1 MGRGEA
7 RLQPMLSCEN
17 LTVRAGADG
26 PVILDGANARFLPRG
41 LNAVIGPSGC
51 GKTTLMKAILGI
63 LPSTGVASLAGQ
75 PITCTEDLIGKV
87 GFAPQFTA
95 AQAQLTVAESL
106 GYALELAVPDAAE
119 RARRLEA
126 VLGVTGMSPHRDKRV
141 SALSGGQLRRLSLG
155 LELTLDPACM
165 VCDEV
170 TSGLDP
176 QSEDQ
181 ILALLRNLAESHHKS
196 FVCIIHNLGKLNQ
209 FDWVTVVY
217 QGDVVFQ
224 GSPDELLGYFG
235 IPDGL
240 RLYEVLNAS
249 DLATWRDRWA
259 IHQAEHPDSYAT
271 AVAKVGAPAEIEP
284 LPEPVVPGGVSQ
296 FTTLLS
302 RRLKLFFR
310 DTGYLGLT
318 LAITFGF
325 PLLVIIF
332 NLEGSWDVLKI
343 PMDRN
348 TASMEEVKQALNV
361 QLANA
366 QLAGLA
372 AGLVMF
378 QVILLTLMGANNGG
392 REISA
397 ERVLYEKERMTG
409 LRPWAYAFSK
419 IVFVSLIGIAQGVW
433 MCFFVKLV
441 CNFPGPWAEQLAILA
456 GSCVSMSVVC
466 LGFSAMLTSPEKSSL
481 LSIYL
486 VGFQLPLSG
495 VVLAL
500 PPALTWLCRPFINAY
515 WGWSGYMKS
524 MMGLPLYDA
533 YTASMPNQSAYVA
546 STTEGL
552 AVLLIQGLFGI
563 CLVVFGCQQKR
574 WS

>member
-1 MGRGEA
+1 
-7 RLQPMLSCEN
+7 MLSCQN
-17 LTVRAGADG
+17 LTVQAGTDG

-63 LPSTGVASLAGQ
+63 LPSTGEASLAGQ
-75 PITCTEDLIGKV
+75 LITCTEDLVGKV

-95 AQAQLTVAESL
+95 AQAQLTVKESL
-106 GYALELAVPDAAE
+106 DYALRLAVPDE
-119 RARRLEA
+119 YQRQRRLES
-126 VLGVTGMSPHRDKRV
+126 VLGVTGLSPHREKRV
-141 SALSGGQLRRLSLG
+141 SSLSGGQLRRLSLG
-155 LELTLDPACM
+155 IELTLDPPCM
-165 VCDEV
+165 ICDEV

-181 ILALLRNLAESHHKS
+181 ILALLRQLVVSGGKS

-224 GSPDELLGYFG
+224 GSPDALLGYFG

-240 RLYEVLNAS
+240 RLYEVLNAQ
-249 DLATWRDRWA
+249 DLAFWRDRWA
-259 IHQAEHPDSYAT
+259 IHQAEHPGEFEAAAA
-271 AVAKVGAPAEIEP
+271 AVASDVAPVDS
-284 LPEPVVPGGVSQ
+284 LPEPEVPGGVSQ
-296 FTTLLS
+296 FFTLLA
-302 RRLKLFFR
+302 RRFRLFFR

-332 NLEGSWDVLKI
+332 NLSGEWNILKEPLDSNVASI
-343 PMDRN
+343 KEVQTALRVQISN
-348 TASMEEVKQALNV
+348 AQVASM
-361 QLANA
+361 
-366 QLAGLA
+366 A

-397 ERVLYEKERMTG
+397 ERILYEKERMTG
-409 LRPWAYAFSK
+409 LRPWSYAFSK
-419 IVFVSLIGIAQGVW
+419 IFFVSCIAVFQGAW
-433 MCFFVKLV
+433 MCFFVKMI
-441 CNFPGPWAEQLAILA
+441 CQFPGPWGPQLAILA
-456 GSCVSMSVVC
+456 ASCVSMSVVC
-466 LGFSAMLTSPEKSSL
+466 LGFSALLTSPEKSSL

-500 PPALTWLCRPFINAY
+500 PKALTWICRPFINSY

-524 MMGLPLYDA
+524 MTDSGIWTAYERSLPDL
-533 YTASMPNQSAYVA
+533 TASVA
-546 STTEGL
+546 SNEIAL
-552 AVLLIQGLFGI
+552 FVLLIQGLVGV
-563 CLVVFGCQQKR
+563 CLVVVGCQQKR
-574 WS
+574 WN

>member
-1 MGRGEA
+1 
-7 RLQPMLSCEN
+7 MLSCEN

-63 LPSTGVASLAGQ
+63 LPSTGEASLAGQ
-75 PITCTEDLIGKV
+75 RITCTEDLIGKV

-119 RARRLEA
+119 RTRRLDA
-126 VLGVTGMSPHRDKRV
+126 VLGVTGMEPHRDKRV

-224 GSPDELLGYFG
+224 GSPSELLGYFG

-259 IHQAEHPDSYAT
+259 IHQSEHSESYAI

-284 LPEPVVPGGVSQ
+284 LAEPVVPGGVSQ

-332 NLEGSWDVLKI
+332 NLEGAWDVLKI

-348 TASMEEVKQALNV
+348 TASMEEVKQALGV
-361 QLANA
+361 QMANA

-419 IVFVSLIGIAQGVW
+419 ITFVSLIAIAQGVW

-441 CNFPGPWAEQLAILA
+441 CNFPGPWFDQMAILA
-456 GSCVSMSVVC
+456 ASCVSMSVVC

-500 PPALTWLCRPFINAY
+500 PPALTWLCRPFINSY

-524 MMGLPLYDA
+524 MLGLPLYDA

-574 WS
+574 WN

>member
-1 MGRGEA
+1 
-7 RLQPMLSCEN
+7 MLSCAN

-26 PVILDGANARFLPRG
+26 PVILDGATARFLPKG

-63 LPSTGVASLAGQ
+63 LPSEGEASLAGT
-75 PITCTEDLIGKV
+75 PIASTADLVGKV

-95 AQAQLTVAESL
+95 AQPQLTVNESL
-106 GYALELAVPDAAE
+106 DYALRLAVPSAAE
-119 RARRLEA
+119 RRRRLES
-126 VLGVTGMSPHRDKRV
+126 VLKVTGLAPHRDKRV
-141 SALSGGQLRRLSLG
+141 SSLSGGQLRRLSLG
-155 LELTLDPACM
+155 LELTLDPPCM

-181 ILALLRNLAESHHKS
+181 ILALLRQLANDGDKS
-196 FVCIIHNLGKLNQ
+196 FVCIIHNLGKLAQ

-224 GSPDELLGYFG
+224 GSPSDLLAYFG

-249 DLATWRDRWA
+249 SLDHWRERWA
-259 IHQAEHPDSYAT
+259 GHQAAHPGAFETAT
-271 AVAKVGAPAEIEP
+271 AAAGGSVEIEP
-284 LPEPVVPGGVSQ
+284 LPEPEVPGGASQ
-296 FTTLLS
+296 FTTLLA
-302 RRLKLFFR
+302 RRLRLFFR

-332 NLEGSWDVLKI
+332 NLDGAWDVRKI

-348 TASMEEVKQALNV
+348 IASMEAIQQAVAV
-361 QLANA
+361 QVSNA
-366 QLAGLA
+366 QVAGLA

-397 ERVLYEKERMTG
+397 ERVLYEKERLTG

-419 IVFVSLIGIAQGVW
+419 VTFVSLVALMQGAW
-433 MCFFVKLV
+433 MCFFVKLI
-441 CNFPGPWAEQLAILA
+441 CRFPGPWFEQGLILA
-456 GSCVSMSVVC
+456 ASCVSMSVVC
-466 LGFSAMLTSPEKSSL
+466 LGFSAMLASPEKSSL

-500 PPALTWLCRPFINAY
+500 PEALTWVCRPFINAY
-515 WGWSGYMKS
+515 WGWSGYMKA
-524 MMGLPLYDA
+524 MAANPLWDA
-533 YTASMPNQSAYVA
+533 YTASLPNQNAFVA
-546 STTEGL
+546 DTYLGVMVLLAQGL
-552 AVLLIQGLFGI
+552 AGV
-563 CLVVFGCQQKR
+563 CLVVVGCQQKR
-574 WS
+574 WN

>member
-1 MGRGEA
+1 
-7 RLQPMLSCEN
+7 MLSCAN

-26 PVILDGANARFLPRG
+26 PVILDGATARFLPRG

-63 LPSTGVASLAGQ
+63 LPSEGEASLAGQ
-75 PITCTEDLIGKV
+75 PITCTEDLVGKV

-95 AQAQLTVAESL
+95 AQAQLTVNESL
-106 GYALELAVPDAAE
+106 DYALRLAVPAAAE
-119 RARRLEA
+119 RKRRLES
-126 VLGVTGMSPHRDKRV
+126 VLKVTGLAPHRDKRV
-141 SALSGGQLRRLSLG
+141 SSLSGGQLRRLSLG
-155 LELTLDPACM
+155 IELTLEPPCM

-181 ILALLRNLAESHHKS
+181 ILALLRQLSNDGDKS
-196 FVCIIHNLGKLNQ
+196 FVCIIHNLGKLSQ

-224 GSPDELLGYFG
+224 GSPSALLAYFG

-240 RLYEVLNAS
+240 SLYEVLNAGTL
-249 DLATWRDRWA
+249 DHWRERWA
-259 IHQAEHPDSYAT
+259 AHQAAHPEAFELAASA
-271 AVAKVGAPAEIEP
+271 AGGSVVPAE
-284 LPEPVVPGGVSQ
+284 LPEPEVPGGVSQ
-296 FTTLLS
+296 FMTLLA
-302 RRLKLFFR
+302 RRLRLFFR

-332 NLEGSWDVLKI
+332 NLDGAWDVRKI

-348 TASMEEVKQALNV
+348 TASMEAIQQAVAV
-361 QLANA
+361 QVSNA
-366 QLAGLA
+366 QVAGLA

-397 ERVLYEKERMTG
+397 ERILYEKERMTG

-419 IVFVSLIGIAQGVW
+419 VTFVSLVALMQGAW
-433 MCFFVKLV
+433 MCLFVKLI
-441 CNFPGPWAEQLAILA
+441 CRFPGPWFEQGAILA
-456 GSCVSMSVVC
+456 ASCVSMSVVC
-466 LGFSAMLTSPEKSSL
+466 LGFSAMLASPEKSSL

-500 PPALTWLCRPFINAY
+500 PEALTWVCRPFINAY
-515 WGWSGYMKS
+515 WGWSGYMKA
-524 MMGLPLYDA
+524 MGSHPLWDA
-533 YTASMPNQSAYVA
+533 YTASLPNQSAYVA
-546 STTEGL
+546 DTSIGL
-552 AVLLIQGLFGI
+552 MVLLAQGLMGV
-563 CLVVFGCQQKR
+563 CLVVVGCQQKR
-574 WS
+574 WN

>member
-1 MGRGEA
+1 
-7 RLQPMLSCEN
+7 MLSCQN
-17 LTVRAGADG
+17 LTVQAGNDG

-63 LPSTGVASLAGQ
+63 LPSSGEAYLADQ
-75 PITCTEDLIGKV
+75 RITCTEDLVGKV

-95 AQAQLTVAESL
+95 AQAQLTVGESL
-106 GYALELAVPDAAE
+106 AYALELAVPDAAE
-119 RARRLEA
+119 RSRRLES
-126 VLGVTGMSPHRDKRV
+126 VLGVTGLAPHRDKRV

-155 LELTLDPACM
+155 LELTLDPPCM

-181 ILALLRNLAESHHKS
+181 ILALLRNLAETNHKS

-224 GSPDELLGYFG
+224 GSPADLLGYFG

-259 IHQAEHPDSYAT
+259 IHQAEYPDSFEV
-271 AVAKVGAPAEIEP
+271 AVAQVGAPAVIEP
-284 LPEPVVPGGVSQ
+284 LPEPDVPGGVSQ

-332 NLEGSWDVLKI
+332 NLDGVWDVLKI

-348 TASMEEVKQALNV
+348 TSSMAEVQQALKV
-361 QLANA
+361 QMSNA

-397 ERVLYEKERMTG
+397 ERILYEKERMTG

-419 IVFVSLIGIAQGVW
+419 IVFVSLVAIFQGFW
-433 MCFFVKLV
+433 MCFFVKLI

-456 GSCVSMSVVC
+456 ASCVSMSIVC

-500 PPALTWLCRPFINAY
+500 PAALTWVCRPFINSY

-524 MMGLPLYDA
+524 MMGHPLYDA
-533 YTASMPNQSAYVA
+533 YTASMPNQTATVA

-552 AVLLIQGLFGI
+552 AVLLVQGLFGF
-563 CLVVFGCQQKR
+563 CLVVYGCQQKR
-574 WS
+574 WN

>member
-1 MGRGEA
+1 
-7 RLQPMLSCEN
+7 MLSCEN

-63 LPSTGVASLAGQ
+63 LPSTGEASLAGQ
-75 PITCTEDLIGKV
+75 RITCTEDLIGKV

-106 GYALELAVPDAAE
+106 GYALELAVPDAEE
-119 RARRLEA
+119 RTRRLEA
-126 VLGVTGMSPHRDKRV
+126 VLGVTGMEPHRDKRV

-259 IHQAEHPDSYAT
+259 IHQAEHPDSYAV
-271 AVAKVGAPAEIEP
+271 AVAKVGAPAEVEP

-348 TASMEEVKQALNV
+348 TASMEEVKQALGV
-361 QLANA
+361 QMANA

-419 IVFVSLIGIAQGVW
+419 IVFVSLIGVAQGVW

-546 STTEGL
+546 STTDGL
-552 AVLLIQGLFGI
+552 AVLLVQGLFGI

>member
-1 MGRGEA
+1 
-7 RLQPMLSCEN
+7 MLSCQD
-17 LTVRAGADG
+17 LTVQAGADG
-26 PVILDGANARFLPRG
+26 PIILDHVTARFLPKG

-63 LPSTGVASLAGQ
+63 LPSTGEASLAGV
-75 PITCTEDLIGKV
+75 PISCSEDLVGKV

-95 AQAQLTVAESL
+95 AQAQLTVGESL
-106 GYALELAVPDAAE
+106 DYALRLAVPVAAE
-119 RARRLEA
+119 RRARLEG
-126 VLGVTGMSPHRDKRV
+126 VLAVTGLKPHRDKRV
-141 SALSGGQLRRLSLG
+141 SSLSGGQLRRLSLG

-181 ILALLRNLAESHHKS
+181 ILALLRELATTRDKS
-196 FVCIIHNLGKLNQ
+196 FVCIIHNLGKLDQ

-224 GSPDELLGYFG
+224 GSPAALLDYFG

-249 DLATWRDRWA
+249 DLPTWRDRWA
-259 IHQAEHPDSYAT
+259 IHQAEHPGAYEA
-271 AVAKVGAPAEIEP
+271 AAALVGTAPAPAP
-284 LPEPVVPGGVSQ
+284 LPEPTLPGGLSQ
-296 FTTLLS
+296 FFTLLQ
-302 RRLKLFFR
+302 RRLCLFFR

-325 PLLVIIF
+325 PLLVVIF
-332 NLEGSWDVLKI
+332 NFNGVWNLHDISLESN
-343 PMDRN
+343 P
-348 TASMEEVKQALNV
+348 ASVSEFQARIADSLNNARV
-361 QLANA
+361 ANM
-366 QLAGLA
+366 A

-397 ERVLYEKERMTG
+397 ERQLYEKERMTG
-409 LRPWAYAFSK
+409 LRPWSYALSK
-419 IVFVSLIGIAQGVW
+419 ITFVSLIAIFQGVW
-433 MCFFVKLV
+433 MCVFVKLI
-441 CNFPGPWAEQLAILA
+441 CNFPGGWAPQLGILVA
-456 GSCVSMSVVC
+456 SCVSMSVVC
-466 LGFSAMLTSPEKSSL
+466 LAFSALLASPEKSSL

-500 PPALTWLCRPFINAY
+500 PDQLTWVCRPFINSY
-515 WGWSGYMKS
+515 WGWSGFMKS
-524 MMGLPLYDA
+524 MADDNSVRLWG
-533 YTASMPNQSAYVA
+533 AYVN
-546 STTEGL
+546 SL
-552 AVLLIQGLFGI
+552 ADKSAQIADTQVSIMVLTVHAMLAIALIM
-563 CLVVFGCQQKR
+563 VGCQQKR
-574 WS
+574 WN

>member
-1 MGRGEA
+1 
-7 RLQPMLSCEN
+7 MLSCEN

-63 LPSTGVASLAGQ
+63 LPSTGEASLAGQ
-75 PITCTEDLIGKV
+75 RITCTEDLIGKV

-106 GYALELAVPDAAE
+106 EYALELAVPDAPE
-119 RARRLEA
+119 RTRRLEA
-126 VLGVTGMSPHRDKRV
+126 VLGVTGMAPHRDKRV

-181 ILALLRNLAESHHKS
+181 ILALLRNLAEAHHKS

-259 IHQAEHPDSYAT
+259 IHQSEHSESYAV

-284 LPEPVVPGGVSQ
+284 LAEPVVPGGVSQ

-348 TASMEEVKQALNV
+348 TASMEEVKQALGV
-361 QLANA
+361 QMANA

-419 IVFVSLIGIAQGVW
+419 ITFVSLIAIAQGAW
-433 MCFFVKLV
+433 MCFFVKLI
-441 CNFPGPWAEQLAILA
+441 CNFPGPWFDQLAVLA

-515 WGWSGYMKS
+515 WGWSGYMES
-524 MMGLPLYDA
+524 MLGLPLYDA
-533 YTASMPNQSAYVA
+533 YTASMPNQSTYIA
-546 STTEGL
+546 STTFGMI
-552 AVLLIQGLFGI
+552 VLLIQGLFGI

>member
-259 IHQAEHPDSYAT
+259 IHQAEHPEAYAA
-271 AVAKVGAPAEIEP
+271 AVAKVGAPAEVEP

-361 QLANA
+361 QMANA

-419 IVFVSLIGIAQGVW
+419 ITFVSLIAVAQGAW
-433 MCFFVKLV
+433 MCFFVKLI
-441 CNFPGPWAEQLAILA
+441 CNFPGPWAEQMAILA

-524 MMGLPLYDA
+524 MLGLPLYDA

-546 STTEGL
+546 STPEGL

>member
-1 MGRGEA
+1 
-7 RLQPMLSCEN
+7 MLSCEN

-63 LPSTGVASLAGQ
+63 LPSTGEASLAGQ
-75 PITCTEDLIGKV
+75 RITCTEDLNGKV

-106 GYALELAVPDAAE
+106 GYALELAVPDAEE
-119 RARRLEA
+119 RTRRLEA
-126 VLGVTGMSPHRDKRV
+126 VLGVTGMEPHRDKRV

-259 IHQAEHPDSYAT
+259 IHQAEHPDSYAV

-348 TASMEEVKQALNV
+348 TASMEEVKQALGV
-361 QLANA
+361 QMANA

-433 MCFFVKLV
+433 MCFFVKLI

-546 STTEGL
+546 STTDGL
-552 AVLLIQGLFGI
+552 AVLLVQGLFGI

>member
-1 MGRGEA
+1 
-7 RLQPMLSCEN
+7 MLSCEN

-63 LPSTGVASLAGQ
+63 LPSTGEASLAGQ
-75 PITCTEDLIGKV
+75 RITCTEDLIGKV

-119 RARRLEA
+119 RERRLES

-196 FVCIIHNLGKLNQ
+196 FVCIIHNLGKLSQ

-259 IHQAEHPDSYAT
+259 IHQAEHPDSYAV

-433 MCFFVKLV
+433 MCFFVKLI

-500 PPALTWLCRPFINAY
+500 PPALTWLCRPFINSY

>member
-1 MGRGEA
+1 
-7 RLQPMLSCEN
+7 MLSCAN

-26 PVILDGANARFLPRG
+26 PVILDGATARFLPRG

-63 LPSTGVASLAGQ
+63 LPSEGEASLAGQ
-75 PITCTEDLIGKV
+75 PITCTEDLVGKV

-95 AQAQLTVAESL
+95 AQAQLTVNESL
-106 GYALELAVPDAAE
+106 DYALRLAVPAAAE
-119 RARRLEA
+119 RKRRLES
-126 VLGVTGMSPHRDKRV
+126 VLKVTGLAPHRDKRV
-141 SALSGGQLRRLSLG
+141 SSLSGGQLRRLSLG
-155 LELTLDPACM
+155 IELTLDPPCM

-181 ILALLRNLAESHHKS
+181 ILALLRQLSNDGDKS
-196 FVCIIHNLGKLNQ
+196 FVCIIHNLGKLSQ

-224 GSPDELLGYFG
+224 GSPSALLAYFG

-240 RLYEVLNAS
+240 SLYEVLNAGTL
-249 DLATWRDRWA
+249 DHWRERWA
-259 IHQAEHPDSYAT
+259 AHQAAHPEAFELAASA
-271 AVAKVGAPAEIEP
+271 AGGSVVPAE
-284 LPEPVVPGGVSQ
+284 LPEPEVPGGVSQ
-296 FTTLLS
+296 FMTLLA
-302 RRLKLFFR
+302 RRLRLFFR

-332 NLEGSWDVLKI
+332 NLDGAWDVRKI

-348 TASMEEVKQALNV
+348 TASMEAIQQAVAV
-361 QLANA
+361 QVSNA
-366 QLAGLA
+366 QVAGLA

-397 ERVLYEKERMTG
+397 ERILYEKERMTG

-419 IVFVSLIGIAQGVW
+419 VTFVSLVALMQGAW
-433 MCFFVKLV
+433 MCLFVKLI
-441 CNFPGPWAEQLAILA
+441 CRFPGPWFEQGAILA
-456 GSCVSMSVVC
+456 ASCVSMSVVC
-466 LGFSAMLTSPEKSSL
+466 LGFSAMLASPEKSSL

-500 PPALTWLCRPFINAY
+500 PEALTWVCRPFINAY
-515 WGWSGYMKS
+515 WGWSGYMKA
-524 MMGLPLYDA
+524 MGSHPLWDA
-533 YTASMPNQSAYVA
+533 YTASLPNQSAYVA
-546 STTEGL
+546 DTSIGL
-552 AVLLIQGLFGI
+552 MVLLAQGLMGV
-563 CLVVFGCQQKR
+563 CLVVVGCQQKR
-574 WS
+574 WN

>member
-1 MGRGEA
+1 
-7 RLQPMLSCEN
+7 MLSCEN

-63 LPSTGVASLAGQ
+63 LPSTGEASLAGQ
-75 PITCTEDLIGKV
+75 RITCTEDLIGKV

-106 GYALELAVPDAAE
+106 EYALELAVPDAEE
-119 RARRLEA
+119 RSRRLES

-259 IHQAEHPDSYAT
+259 IHQAEHPDSYAV

-348 TASMEEVKQALNV
+348 TASMEEVKQALGV
-361 QLANA
+361 QMANA

-524 MMGLPLYDA
+524 MINLPLYDA

-546 STTEGL
+546 STTDGL

>member
-1 MGRGEA
+1 
-7 RLQPMLSCEN
+7 MLSCEN

-63 LPSTGVASLAGQ
+63 LPSTGEASLAGQ
-75 PITCTEDLIGKV
+75 RITCTEDLIGKV

-106 GYALELAVPDAAE
+106 EYALELAVPDAAE
-119 RARRLEA
+119 RTRRLES

-259 IHQAEHPDSYAT
+259 IHQAEHSDSYAT

-284 LPEPVVPGGVSQ
+284 LAEPVVPGGVSQ

-348 TASMEEVKQALNV
+348 TASMEEVKQALGV
-361 QLANA
+361 QMANA

-409 LRPWAYAFSK
+409 LRPWAYACSK
-419 IVFVSLIGIAQGVW
+419 IVFVSLIGIAQGIW
-433 MCFFVKLV
+433 MCFFVKLI

-466 LGFSAMLTSPEKSSL
+466 LGFSAMMTSPEKSSL

-500 PPALTWLCRPFINAY
+500 PSALTWLCRPFINSY

-546 STTEGL
+546 STELGL
-552 AVLLIQGLFGI
+552 TVLLVQGLFGI

>member
-1 MGRGEA
+1 
-7 RLQPMLSCEN
+7 MLSCEN

-63 LPSTGVASLAGQ
+63 LPSTGEASLAGQ
-75 PITCTEDLIGKV
+75 RITCTEDLIGKV

-106 GYALELAVPDAAE
+106 GYALELAVPDAEE
-119 RARRLEA
+119 RTRRLEA
-126 VLGVTGMSPHRDKRV
+126 VLGVTGMEPHRDKRV

-259 IHQAEHPDSYAT
+259 IHQAEHPDSYAV
-271 AVAKVGAPAEIEP
+271 AVAKVGAPAEVEP

-302 RRLKLFFR
+302 RRPKLFFR

-348 TASMEEVKQALNV
+348 TASMEEVKQALGV
-361 QLANA
+361 QMANA

-546 STTEGL
+546 STTDGL
-552 AVLLIQGLFGI
+552 AVLLVQGLFGI

>member
-1 MGRGEA
+1 
-7 RLQPMLSCEN
+7 MLSCEN

-63 LPSTGVASLAGQ
+63 LPSTGEASLAGQ
-75 PITCTEDLIGKV
+75 RITCTEDLIGKV

-106 GYALELAVPDAAE
+106 EYALELAVPDAAE
-119 RARRLEA
+119 RTRRLEA

-181 ILALLRNLAESHHKS
+181 ILALLRNLAEEHHKS
-196 FVCIIHNLGKLNQ
+196 FVCIIHNLGKLYQ

-224 GSPDELLGYFG
+224 GSPDELLSYFG

-259 IHQAEHPDSYAT
+259 IHQAENPESYAR
-271 AVAKVGAPAEIEP
+271 AVAKVGAPAEVEP
-284 LPEPVVPGGVSQ
+284 LSEPVVPGGVSQ

-332 NLEGSWDVLKI
+332 NLEGAWDVLKI

-361 QLANA
+361 QMANA

-419 IVFVSLIGIAQGVW
+419 ITFVSLIAVAQGAW
-433 MCFFVKLV
+433 MCFFVKLI
-441 CNFPGPWAEQLAILA
+441 CNFPGPWAEQMAILA

-524 MMGLPLYDA
+524 MLGLPLYDA

-546 STTEGL
+546 STPEGL

>member
-1 MGRGEA
+1 
-7 RLQPMLSCEN
+7 MLSCQN
-17 LTVRAGADG
+17 ITVQAGNDG

-63 LPSTGVASLAGQ
+63 LPSSGEAYLADQ
-75 PITCTEDLIGKV
+75 RITCTEDLVGKV

-95 AQAQLTVAESL
+95 AQAQLTVGESL

-119 RARRLEA
+119 RARRLES
-126 VLGVTGMSPHRDKRV
+126 VLGVTGLAPHRDKRV

-155 LELTLDPACM
+155 LELTLDPPCM

-181 ILALLRNLAESHHKS
+181 ILALLRNLAETNHKS
-196 FVCIIHNLGKLNQ
+196 FVCIIHNLGKLKQ

-224 GSPDELLGYFG
+224 GSPAALLGYFG

-240 RLYEVLNAS
+240 RLYEVLNGA

-259 IHQAEHPDSYAT
+259 IHQAEYPDSFEV
-271 AVAKVGAPAEIEP
+271 AVAQVGAPAVIEP
-284 LPEPVVPGGVSQ
+284 LPEPDVPGGVSQ

-332 NLEGSWDVLKI
+332 NLDGVWDVLKI
-343 PMDRN
+343 PMERN
-348 TASMEEVKQALNV
+348 TSSMAEVQQALKV
-361 QLANA
+361 QMSNA

-397 ERVLYEKERMTG
+397 ERILYEKERMTG

-419 IVFVSLIGIAQGVW
+419 IVFVSLVAIFQGVW
-433 MCFFVKLV
+433 MCFFVKLI

-456 GSCVSMSVVC
+456 ASCVSMSIVC

-500 PPALTWLCRPFINAY
+500 PAALTWVCRPFINSY

-524 MMGLPLYDA
+524 MMGHPLYDA
-533 YTASMPNQSAYVA
+533 YTASMPNQTATVA

-552 AVLLIQGLFGI
+552 AVLLVQGLFGF
-563 CLVVFGCQQKR
+563 CLVVYGCQQKR
-574 WS
+574 WN

>member
-1 MGRGEA
+1 
-7 RLQPMLSCEN
+7 MLSCAN

-26 PVILDGANARFLPRG
+26 PVILDGATARFLPRG

-63 LPSTGVASLAGQ
+63 LPSEGEASLAGQ
-75 PITCTEDLIGKV
+75 PITCTEDLVGKV

-95 AQAQLTVAESL
+95 AQAQLTVNESL
-106 GYALELAVPDAAE
+106 DYALRLAVPAAAE
-119 RARRLEA
+119 RKRRLES
-126 VLGVTGMSPHRDKRV
+126 VLKVTGLAPHRDKRV
-141 SALSGGQLRRLSLG
+141 SSLSGGQLRRLSLG
-155 LELTLDPACM
+155 IELTLDPPCM

-181 ILALLRNLAESHHKS
+181 ILALLRQLSNDGDKS
-196 FVCIIHNLGKLNQ
+196 FVCIIHNLGKLSQ

-224 GSPDELLGYFG
+224 GSPSALLAYFG

-240 RLYEVLNAS
+240 SLYEVLNAGTL
-249 DLATWRDRWA
+249 DHWRERWA
-259 IHQAEHPDSYAT
+259 AHQAAHPEAFELAASA
-271 AVAKVGAPAEIEP
+271 AGGSVVPVE
-284 LPEPVVPGGVSQ
+284 LPEPEVPGGVSQ
-296 FTTLLS
+296 FMTLLA
-302 RRLKLFFR
+302 RRLRLFFR

-332 NLEGSWDVLKI
+332 NLDGAWDVRKI

-348 TASMEEVKQALNV
+348 TASMEAIQQAVAV
-361 QLANA
+361 QVSNA
-366 QLAGLA
+366 QVAGLA

-397 ERVLYEKERMTG
+397 ERILYEKERMTG

-419 IVFVSLIGIAQGVW
+419 VTFVSLVALMQGAW
-433 MCFFVKLV
+433 MCLFVKLI
-441 CNFPGPWAEQLAILA
+441 CRFPGPWFEQGAILA
-456 GSCVSMSVVC
+456 ASCVSMSVVC
-466 LGFSAMLTSPEKSSL
+466 LGFSAMLASPEKSSL

-500 PPALTWLCRPFINAY
+500 PEALTWVCRPFINAY
-515 WGWSGYMKS
+515 WGWSGYMKA
-524 MMGLPLYDA
+524 MGSHPLWDA
-533 YTASMPNQSAYVA
+533 YTASLPNQSAYVA
-546 STTEGL
+546 DTSIGL
-552 AVLLIQGLFGI
+552 MVLLAQGLVGV
-563 CLVVFGCQQKR
+563 CLVVVGCQQKR
-574 WS
+574 WN

>member
-1 MGRGEA
+1 
-7 RLQPMLSCEN
+7 MLSCEN

-63 LPSTGVASLAGQ
+63 LPSTGEASLAGQ
-75 PITCTEDLIGKV
+75 RITCTEDLIGKV

-119 RARRLEA
+119 RVRRLEA

-259 IHQAEHPDSYAT
+259 IHQAEHPEAYAA
-271 AVAKVGAPAEIEP
+271 AVAKVGAPAEVEP

-361 QLANA
+361 QMANA

-419 IVFVSLIGIAQGVW
+419 ITFVSLIAVAQGAW
-433 MCFFVKLV
+433 MCFFVKLI
-441 CNFPGPWAEQLAILA
+441 CNFPGPWAEQMAILA

-524 MMGLPLYDA
+524 MLGLPLYDA

-546 STTEGL
+546 STPEGL

>member
-1 MGRGEA
+1 
-7 RLQPMLSCEN
+7 MLSCEN

-63 LPSTGVASLAGQ
+63 LPSTGEASLAGQ
-75 PITCTEDLIGKV
+75 RITCTEDLIGKV

-119 RARRLEA
+119 RTRRLEA
-126 VLGVTGMSPHRDKRV
+126 VLGVTGMEPHRDKRV

-259 IHQAEHPDSYAT
+259 IHQAEHPDSYAV

-348 TASMEEVKQALNV
+348 TASMEEVKQALGV
-361 QLANA
+361 QMANA

-546 STTEGL
+546 STTDGL
-552 AVLLIQGLFGI
+552 AVLLVQGLFGI

>member
-1 MGRGEA
+1 
-7 RLQPMLSCEN
+7 MLSCEN

-63 LPSTGVASLAGQ
+63 LPSTGEASLAGQ
-75 PITCTEDLIGKV
+75 RITCTEDLIGKV

-106 GYALELAVPDAAE
+106 GYALELAVPDAEE
-119 RARRLEA
+119 RTRRLEA
-126 VLGVTGMSPHRDKRV
+126 VLGVTGMEPHRDKRV

-259 IHQAEHPDSYAT
+259 IHQAEHPDSYAA

-348 TASMEEVKQALNV
+348 TASMEEVKQALGV
-361 QLANA
+361 QMANA

-546 STTEGL
+546 STTDGL
-552 AVLLIQGLFGI
+552 AVLLVQGLFGI

>member
-1 MGRGEA
+1 
-7 RLQPMLSCEN
+7 MLSCEN

-63 LPSTGVASLAGQ
+63 LPSTGEASLAGQ
-75 PITCTEDLIGKV
+75 RITCTEDLIGKV

-106 GYALELAVPDAAE
+106 GYALELAVPDAEE
-119 RARRLEA
+119 RTRRLEA
-126 VLGVTGMSPHRDKRV
+126 VLGVTGMEPHRDKRV

-259 IHQAEHPDSYAT
+259 IHQAEHPDSYAV

-348 TASMEEVKQALNV
+348 TASMEEVKQALGV
-361 QLANA
+361 QMANA

-546 STTEGL
+546 STELGL
-552 AVLLIQGLFGI
+552 TVLLVQGLFGI

>member
-1 MGRGEA
+1 
-7 RLQPMLSCEN
+7 
-17 LTVRAGADG
+17 
-26 PVILDGANARFLPRG
+26 
-41 LNAVIGPSGC
+41 
-51 GKTTLMKAILGI
+51 
-63 LPSTGVASLAGQ
+63 
-75 PITCTEDLIGKV
+75 
-87 GFAPQFTA
+87 
-95 AQAQLTVAESL
+95 L

-119 RARRLEA
+119 RTRRLDA
-126 VLGVTGMSPHRDKRV
+126 VLGVTGMEPHRDKRV

-224 GSPDELLGYFG
+224 GSPSELLGYFG

-259 IHQAEHPDSYAT
+259 IHQSEHSESYAI

-284 LPEPVVPGGVSQ
+284 LAEPVVPGGVSQ

-348 TASMEEVKQALNV
+348 TASMEEVKLALGV
-361 QLANA
+361 QMANA

-419 IVFVSLIGIAQGVW
+419 ITFVSLIAVAQGVW
-433 MCFFVKLV
+433 MCFFVKLI
-441 CNFPGPWAEQLAILA
+441 CNFPGPWAEQLTILA

-500 PPALTWLCRPFINAY
+500 PPALTWLCRPFINSY
-515 WGWSGYMKS
+515 WGWSGYMES
-524 MMGLPLYDA
+524 MLGLPLYDA
-533 YTASMPNQSAYVA
+533 YTASMPNQSTYIA
-546 STTEGL
+546 STSFGMI
-552 AVLLIQGLFGI
+552 VLLIQGLFGI

>member
-1 MGRGEA
+1 
-7 RLQPMLSCEN
+7 MLSCEN

-63 LPSTGVASLAGQ
+63 LPSTGEASLAGQ
-75 PITCTEDLIGKV
+75 RITCTEDLIGKV

-106 GYALELAVPDAAE
+106 GYALELAVPDAME

-196 FVCIIHNLGKLNQ
+196 FVCIIHNLGKLYQ

-224 GSPDELLGYFG
+224 GSPDELLAYFG

-259 IHQAEHPDSYAT
+259 IHQAEHPDSYAV

-284 LPEPVVPGGVSQ
+284 LAEPVVPGGVSQ

-332 NLEGSWDVLKI
+332 NLEGAWDVLKI

-397 ERVLYEKERMTG
+397 ERILYEKERMTG

>member
-1 MGRGEA
+1 MARGEA

-119 RARRLEA
+119 RERRLES

-259 IHQAEHPDSYAT
+259 IHQAEHPDSYAV

-433 MCFFVKLV
+433 MCFFVKLI

-500 PPALTWLCRPFINAY
+500 PPALTWLCRPFINSY

>member
-1 MGRGEA
+1 
-7 RLQPMLSCEN
+7 MLSCEN
-17 LTVRAGADG
+17 LTVQAGAGG
-26 PVILDGANARFLPRG
+26 PVILDGATARFLPQG

-63 LPSTGVASLAGQ
+63 LPSTGEARLAGRR
-75 PITCTEDLIGKV
+75 ITCTEDLVGKV

-106 GYALELAVPDAAE
+106 GYALALAVPDAAE
-119 RARRLEA
+119 RARRLES
-126 VLGVTGMSPHRDKRV
+126 VLGVTGLAPHADKRV
-141 SALSGGQLRRLSLG
+141 AALSGGQLRRLSLG
-155 LELTLDPACM
+155 LELTLDPPCM

-181 ILALLRNLAESHHKS
+181 ILRLLRDLAEASRKS

-224 GSPDELLGYFG
+224 GAPGALLDYFG

-240 RLYEVLNAS
+240 RLYDVLNAS

-259 IHQAEHPDSYAT
+259 NHQAEYPDT
-271 AVAKVGAPAEIEP
+271 FEVALAKAGAAAQVEP
-284 LPEPVVPGGVSQ
+284 LAEPAVPGGLSQ
-296 FTTLLS
+296 FSTLLA

-332 NLEGSWDVLKI
+332 NLEGAWDVLKI

-348 TASMEEVKQALNV
+348 LASMAEVQEALKV
-361 QLANA
+361 QMSNA

-419 IVFVSLIGIAQGVW
+419 VTFVSLIALGQGAW

-441 CNFPGPWAEQLAILA
+441 CNFPGPWAEQLAILSA
-456 GSCVSMSVVC
+456 SCVSMSVVC

-500 PPALTWLCRPFINAY
+500 PAALTWVCRPFINAY
-515 WGWSGYMKS
+515 WGWSGYLESMK
-524 MMGLPLYDA
+524 GQPLYDA
-533 YTASMPNQSAYVA
+533 YTASMPNQNAVVA
-546 STTEGL
+546 SISEGL
-552 AVLLIQGLFGI
+552 AVLAVQGLVGL
-563 CLVVFGCQQKR
+563 CLVVYGCQQKR
-574 WS
+574 WN

>member
-1 MGRGEA
+1 
-7 RLQPMLSCEN
+7 MLSCQN
-17 LTVRAGADG
+17 LTVQAGTDG

-63 LPSTGVASLAGQ
+63 LPSTGEASLAGQ
-75 PITCTEDLIGKV
+75 PISCTEDLVGKV

-95 AQAQLTVAESL
+95 AQAQLTVKESL
-106 GYALELAVPDAAE
+106 DYALRLAVPDAAE
-119 RARRLEA
+119 RHRRLES
-126 VLGVTGMSPHRDKRV
+126 VLGVTGLSPHREKRV
-141 SALSGGQLRRLSLG
+141 SSLSGGQLRRLSLG
-155 LELTLDPACM
+155 IELTLDPPCM

-181 ILALLRNLAESHHKS
+181 ILALLRQLVVSGGKS

-224 GSPDELLGYFG
+224 GSPDTLLSYFG

-240 RLYEVLNAS
+240 RLYEVLNAQ
-249 DLATWRDRWA
+249 DLAYWRDRWA
-259 IHQAEHPDSYAT
+259 IHQAEHTGEFEAAAA
-271 AVAKVGAPAEIEP
+271 AVASEVAPVEV
-284 LPEPVVPGGVSQ
+284 LPEPEVPGGISQ
-296 FTTLLS
+296 FFTLLA
-302 RRLKLFFR
+302 RRFRLFFR

-318 LAITFGF
+318 LAITFGL

-332 NLEGSWDVLKI
+332 NLSGEWNILKEPLDGNVASI
-343 PMDRN
+343 KEVQTALRVQISN
-348 TASMEEVKQALNV
+348 AQVASM
-361 QLANA
+361 
-366 QLAGLA
+366 A

-392 REISA
+392 WS
-397 ERVLYEKERMTG
+397 
-409 LRPWAYAFSK
+409 YAFSK
-419 IVFVSLIGIAQGVW
+419 IFFVACIAIFQGAW
-433 MCFFVKLV
+433 MCFFVKMV
-441 CNFPGPWAEQLAILA
+441 CQFPGPWTDQLAVLA
-456 GSCVSMSVVC
+456 ASCVSMSVVC
-466 LGFSAMLTSPEKSSL
+466 LGFSALLASPEKSSL

-500 PPALTWLCRPFINAY
+500 PPALTWVCRPFINSY

-524 MMGLPLYDA
+524 MTDSGIWTAYERSLPDL
-533 YTASMPNQSAYVA
+533 TSSVA
-546 STTEGL
+546 SNEIAL
-552 AVLLIQGLFGI
+552 FVLLIQGLVGV
-563 CLVVFGCQQKR
+563 CMVVVGCQQKR
-574 WS
+574 WN